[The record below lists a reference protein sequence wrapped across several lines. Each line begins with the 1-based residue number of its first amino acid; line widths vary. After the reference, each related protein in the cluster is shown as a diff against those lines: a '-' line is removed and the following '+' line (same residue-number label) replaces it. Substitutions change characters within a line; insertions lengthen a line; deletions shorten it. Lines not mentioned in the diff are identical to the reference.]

1 MAKEKS
7 KESKVKRIDKQ
18 LNMYLDNPDH
28 KNARKLLARQ
38 AYLTGKSFSNQ
49 KIRNKHGRKSIETTG
64 TTS

>member
-1 MAKEKS
+1 MSKDKS
-7 KESKVKRIDKQ
+7 KEYKVKRINKQ

-49 KIRNKHGRKSIETTG
+49 KIRLHGRKINETNG
-64 TTS
+64 ENP